1 MGLLPVLI
9 VIMAIVQ
16 GGIGLLVILVTYTEV
31 GKKAYGRFF
40 NNEIALFDDS
50 GKSTWD
56 ECCCLLWC
64 LCMCVL
70 IDRGGA
76 RGVCEG

>member
-50 GKSTWD
+50 GKST
-56 ECCCLLWC
+56 
-64 LCMCVL
+64 
-70 IDRGGA
+70 
-76 RGVCEG
+76 